1 MLEPDTLMRQCTVEF
16 GRASGP
22 GGQHRNKVETAVTI
36 THTPTGVSASA
47 TERRHQAQ
55 NRHEAIFRLRLRL
68 ARDVRRHV
76 DPDRHQPSELW
87 RTRRQGEKLPI
98 NPEHRDY
105 PALLAEAL
113 DVIIARGFDVA
124 VMVKDYGDRVKVSL
138 RSRGGVSAQN
148 VAVQLGGGGHVP
160 AAGATVS
167 APYAVARPQLDA
179 AIAEELSRVSRTAP
193 S

>member
-1 MLEPDTLMRQCTVEF
+1 MLEPDTLMKQCSVEF

-124 VMVKDYGDRVKVSL
+124 G
-138 RSRGGVSAQN
+138 
-148 VAVQLGGGGHVP
+148 
-160 AAGATVS
+160 AAGVLGITMSQLAKLIRHDKATHALVN
-167 APYAVARPQLDA
+167 RGR
-179 AIAEELSRVSRTAP
+179 EERGLHP
-193 S
+193 LK